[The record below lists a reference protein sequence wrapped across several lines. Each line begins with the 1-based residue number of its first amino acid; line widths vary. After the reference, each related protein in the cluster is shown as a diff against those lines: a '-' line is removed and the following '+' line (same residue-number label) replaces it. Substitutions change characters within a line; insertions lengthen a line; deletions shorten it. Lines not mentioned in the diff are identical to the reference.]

1 MNPAEYNRNIPNPGA
16 YAKSWR
22 ILASLPPTKIV
33 SVPGWIVGMQG
44 WHDQTCAAG
53 MALEHVRKALD
64 SRINARAG
72 YVPREPREG
81 FYAHYRDSRSA
92 LDHNTRRVRVYQ
104 FETRKARAR
113 LSHLLARH
121 DD

>member
-1 MNPAEYNRNIPNPGA
+1 MTPAQYNRMIPCPGE

-33 SVPGWIVGMQG
+33 SVPGWIVGMGG
-44 WHDQTCAAG
+44 WHDQTCVAG
-53 MALEHVRKALD
+53 LALEHIRKALD
-64 SRINARAG
+64 RRINARAG
-72 YVPREPREG
+72 YTVPEPREG
-81 FYAHYRDSRSA
+81 HWPHARDARAA
-92 LDHNTRRVRVYQ
+92 LDHNTKRVRVYQ
-104 FETRKARAR
+104 FETRQARAR